1 MDFNPQKENKE
12 RQMKVQAINTNNY
25 QQNKPNFKAYIKPNA
40 NFHILYGK
48 EASFMAETQRKMF
61 GANFGVLAP
70 FLVKRFSELPKHCLE
85 ILKINKINQEFVK
98 EYTKITQVED
108 NIMDVFE
115 CIVLNHETKRT
126 ANIRLEPSF
135 APLTQL
141 MEGIVEKENTA
152 FFKGELLE
160 RDKAFYNTLTTGEP
174 LDEMYIEAMNKYKG

>member
-1 MDFNPQKENKE
+1 
-12 RQMKVQAINTNNY
+12 MKVQAINTNNY

-48 EASFMAETQRKMF
+48 EANFMAETQRKF
-61 GANFGVLAP
+61 FDVNFGVLAP
-70 FLVKRFSELPKHCLE
+70 LLVKKFSELPKHCLE

-108 NIMDVFE
+108 NIMDIFE

-126 ANIRLEPSF
+126 ANIRLEPSC
-135 APLTQL
+135 APLTKL
-141 MEGIVEKENTA
+141 MEGIIKKEDTA

-160 RDKAFYNTLTTGEP
+160 SDKALYNTLTTGEP
-174 LDEMYIEAMNKYKG
+174 LDEMYINAMNEYKG

>member
-1 MDFNPQKENKE
+1 MQISPIQKN
-12 RQMKVQAINTNNY
+12 NTS
-25 QQNKPNFKAYIKPNA
+25 FKAYIKPNA

-48 EASFMAETQRKMF
+48 ETNFMAETQREMF
-61 GANFGVLAP
+61 NANFGVLVP
-70 FLVKRFSELPKHCLE
+70 FLVKKFSELPKHCLE
-85 ILKINKINQEFVK
+85 ILKINKINQEFKK
-98 EYTKITQVED
+98 EYNTITQVED

-160 RDKAFYNTLTTGEP
+160 SDKALYNTLTTGEP
-174 LDEMYIEAMNKYKG
+174 LDEMYIKAMNEYKG

>member
-1 MDFNPQKENKE
+1 MNFNPQKENEE

-25 QQNKPNFKAYIKPNA
+25 QQRKPSFKAYIKPNA

-48 EASFMAETQRKMF
+48 EANFMAETQRKMF
-61 GANFGVLAP
+61 NANFGVLDS
-70 FLVKRFSELPKHCLE
+70 FLVKKFSELPKHCLE

-126 ANIRLEPSF
+126 ANIRLEPSQ
-135 APLTQL
+135 APLTKL
-141 MEGIVEKENTA
+141 MES
-152 FFKGELLE
+152 FSGEE
-160 RDKAFYNTLTTGEP
+160 TLPTTSFP
-174 LDEMYIEAMNKYKG
+174 PFLISKSKRIPALCV

>member
-1 MDFNPQKENKE
+1 MQ
-12 RQMKVQAINTNNY
+12 VQAIDNRGKYNY
-25 QQNKPNFKAYIKPNA
+25 QQNKPSFKAYIKPNA

-48 EASFMAETQRKMF
+48 EANFMAETQRKMF
-61 GANFGVLAP
+61 NANFGVLDS
-70 FLVKRFSELPKHCLE
+70 FLVKKFSELPKHCLE

-126 ANIRLEPSF
+126 ANIRLEPSQ
-135 APLTQL
+135 APLTKL

-160 RDKAFYNTLTTGEP
+160 SDKALYNTLTTGEP
-174 LDEMYIEAMNKYKG
+174 LDEMYIKAMNEYKG

>member
-1 MDFNPQKENKE
+1 
-12 RQMKVQAINTNNY
+12 MKVQAINTNNY
-25 QQNKPNFKAYIKPNA
+25 QQSKPSFKAYIKPNA

-48 EASFMAETQRKMF
+48 EANFMAETQRKMF
-61 GANFGVLAP
+61 NANFGVLDS
-70 FLVKRFSELPKHCLE
+70 FLVKKFSELPKHCLE

-126 ANIRLEPSF
+126 ANIRLEPSQ
-135 APLTQL
+135 APLTKL

-160 RDKAFYNTLTTGEP
+160 SDKALYNTLTTGEP
-174 LDEMYIEAMNKYKG
+174 LDEMYIKAMNEYKG

>member
-1 MDFNPQKENKE
+1 MQISP
-12 RQMKVQAINTNNY
+12 I
-25 QQNKPNFKAYIKPNA
+25 QQNNTSFKAYIKPNA

-48 EASFMAETQRKMF
+48 ETNFMAETQREMF
-61 GANFGVLAP
+61 NANFGVLVP
-70 FLVKRFSELPKHCLE
+70 FLVKKFSELPKHCLE
-85 ILKINKINQEFVK
+85 ILKINKINQEFKK
-98 EYTKITQVED
+98 EYNTITQVED

-160 RDKAFYNTLTTGEP
+160 SDKALYNTLTTGEP
-174 LDEMYIEAMNKYKG
+174 LDEMYIKAMNEYKG